1 MSSLFFS
8 NRNRLGA
15 PHGGAP
21 FPYTGPPLPAAEVEP
36 YCYAGIVVA
45 VHDLTTGLFPLDA
58 NHETLVRQKVE
69 LYAQTIR
76 EQSVTLVAIGVNQL

>member
-1 MSSLFFS
+1 MSSLLLP
-8 NRNRLGA
+8 NLNRLVA
-15 PHGGAP
+15 THGVAP

-58 NHETLVRQKVE
+58 NNEILVRQKVE
-69 LYAQTIR
+69 LHAQTIS
-76 EQSVTLVAIGVNQL
+76 EQSVTLVAIGINQL